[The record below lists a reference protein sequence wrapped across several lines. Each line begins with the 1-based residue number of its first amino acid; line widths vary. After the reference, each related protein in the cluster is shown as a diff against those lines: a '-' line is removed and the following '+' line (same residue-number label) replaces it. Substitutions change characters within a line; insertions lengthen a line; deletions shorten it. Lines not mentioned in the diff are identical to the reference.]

1 MPVPRNFVGTFIVYM
16 MDGAGGDHE
25 RDGGGGR
32 EAVRE
37 QHQHLPSRGGGAGQG
52 GGQGLG
58 GHLRLLQPLRR
69 PGRREGALHL
79 QGARGLSDTNY

>member
-1 MPVPRNFVGTFIVYM
+1 M

-52 GGQGLG
+52 GG
-58 GHLRLLQPLRR
+58 HLRLLQPLRR

>member
-1 MPVPRNFVGTFIVYM
+1 M

-37 QHQHLPSRGGGAGQG
+37 QHQHLPGRGGGAGQG